1 MAKKVFSLEMK
12 NRSQVRGIADCDTR
26 VKNKTTASYHKLL
39 DGLKPIQELVLVAP
53 MQVPESIFDLA
64 IAKKAGYFNY
74 PPVGLLYIASV
85 AKQADPNIKI
95 KLIDLNFE
103 MLKNSHKEKFSYDF

>member
-1 MAKKVFSLEMK
+1 MKKQAFSLEKK
-12 NRSQVRGIADCDTR
+12 NRSQPTSITDCDAR
-26 VKNKTTASYHKLL
+26 IKNKTTESYHKLL
-39 DGLKPIQELVLVAP
+39 DELKPIQELVLVAP

-64 IAKKAGYFNY
+64 VAKKAGYFNY

-95 KLIDLNFE
+95 KFIL
-103 MLKNSHKEKFSYDF
+103 